1 MRLSDVCTIRTG
13 YTARQRL
20 DPVGAGTLVIQ
31 LGDVPAQGQFDP
43 ERLIRVQSRE
53 NLDRFMVN
61 SGDVLFRSRGER
73 TTALALGTELTEPA
87 LALSPLYVLRPDTT
101 VLAPRFLA
109 WTLNQ
114 VRAQR
119 HFNASALG
127 TNIRMVPKSSLDS
140 LTIDL
145 PNLSVQNLIGSV
157 DELAERQLTLTHQLA
172 DTSRRLVSALLTER
186 AGDQFPNPSPERTTK

>member
-13 YTARQRL
+13 YTARERL

-31 LGDVPAQGQFDP
+31 LGDVPAEGQFNP
-43 ERLIRVQSRE
+43 ERLIRVQPRH
-53 NLDRFMVN
+53 NLERYMVDP
-61 SGDVLFRSRGER
+61 GDVVFRSRGER
-73 TTALALGTELTEPA
+73 TTALALGTELTESA
-87 LALSPLYVLRPDTT
+87 LALSPLYVLRPDTA
-101 VLAPRFLA
+101 VLTPRFLA

-114 VRAQR
+114 LPAQR

-127 TNIRMVPKSSLDS
+127 TSVRMVPKSSLDS

-145 PNLSVQNLIGSV
+145 PDLSVQHLIGSV
-157 DELAERQLTLTHQLA
+157 DELAERQLSLTHQLA

-186 AGDQFPNPSPERTTK
+186 AANQLPNPAPERTTK

>member
-13 YTARQRL
+13 YTARERL
-20 DPVGAGTLVIQ
+20 DPVMAGTLVIQ
-31 LGDVPAQGQFDP
+31 LGDVPAEGQFDP
-43 ERLIRVQSRE
+43 ERLIRVQPRA
-53 NLDRFMVN
+53 NLERYMVDP
-61 SGDVLFRSRGER
+61 GDVLFRSRGER

-87 LALSPLYVLRPDTT
+87 LAMSPLYVLRPDTT
-101 VLAPRFLA
+101 VLTPRFLA

-114 VRAQR
+114 VPAQR

-127 TNIRMVPKSSLDS
+127 TSIRMVPKSSLDS

-145 PNLSVQNLIGSV
+145 PDLSVQNLIGSV
-157 DELAERQLTLTHQLA
+157 DELAERQLSLTHQLA

-186 AGDQFPNPSPERTTK
+186 AGSQSPGRTTK